1 MSFSNVLDFLSIFH
15 PLLLLKNGVGIMAT
29 NFKIL
34 IHRNSDNL
42 HVKLSGDF
50 DGSSA
55 YQLVNTLEKYGR
67 GVFTIFIHT
76 AGLRHIYPFGQ
87 DVLRSDLGRLRTIA
101 SEKIMFTGPH
111 AAELAPNVAHVAWN
125 V

>member
-1 MSFSNVLDFLSIFH
+1 MS
-15 PLLLLKNGVGIMAT
+15 T
-29 NFKIL
+29 NFKVL
-34 IHRNSDNL
+34 VNRNSDNL
-42 HVKLSGDF
+42 HVNLSGDF

-55 YQLVNTLEKYGR
+55 YQLVNTLETYGR

-87 DVLRSDLGRLRTIA
+87 DVLRSDLGKSRLRTIA
-101 SEKIMFTGPH
+101 SGKIIFTGPH
-111 AAELAPNVAHVAWN
+111 ATKLAPKGMQVLWN